1 MRCWHQPL
9 CSGFFSLQWR
19 HRITMATRKH
29 ASPRRRNSSFRLR
42 SKCMTFPRR
51 KEDLIKW
58 FFTSWNFCVDMLK
71 RKTQLTAN
79 GFTVKAAMK
88 NSVVSVRLILKCFN
102 EQMRFFFLFVFF
114 VLLLNVRRT
123 QHMLQTCQK
132 PYFSAAM
139 SPLLSGHVC
148 FCAPV
153 AYQQITGGH
162 PRVSLQLEPIQRL
175 YVSFMSD
182 IVRNMLCLGD
192 WLCKKRFMPPQP
204 AII

>member
-102 EQMRFFFLFVFF
+102 EQMRFFFFVFF
-114 VLLLNVRRT
+114 FRVTLKRAPYAAYAADMSKTLFFCSNVSAAEWTCLFLRTCCLSTNYRRT
-123 QHMLQTCQK
+123 PPCK
-132 PYFSAAM
+132 SAVRTNSKAICLIYVRYTAEHAM
-139 SPLLSGHVC
+139 
-148 FCAPV
+148 F
-153 AYQQITGGH
+153 GGL
-162 PRVSLQLEPIQRL
+162 V
-175 YVSFMSD
+175 V
-182 IVRNMLCLGD
+182 
-192 WLCKKRFMPPQP
+192 
-204 AII
+204 